1 MLRELLRVDNLDN
14 NTTHTSIQS
23 FTIEEILHQFQPALI
38 TILLLII
45 LRIILSRVL
54 SSLSERGILTLTT
67 RATILRFI
75 DLIMLF
81 IAIAT
86 ILQVFIQPTQLIFAM
101 ISLVVIAFILFFYE
115 LREFMAYINLQLLR
129 HLRGR
134 TYEIHLPFHDKPLY
148 GRITHIDLLGS
159 TIEDVQ
165 GRRIYVSNYLLM
177 NSILREHVPTLSL
190 KIALKTNGREPL
202 QVFNELVN
210 RIKNVDIKIFRIDD
224 KRISIVKMDSND
236 LELVVNAYPAVIP
249 LRNIDILELTNTI
262 HNSLKDYE
270 PRIEILELL

>member
-1 MLRELLRVDNLDN
+1 
-14 NTTHTSIQS
+14 
-23 FTIEEILHQFQPALI
+23 
-38 TILLLII
+38 
-45 LRIILSRVL
+45 
-54 SSLSERGILTLTT
+54 
-67 RATILRFI
+67 
-75 DLIMLF
+75 
-81 IAIAT
+81 
-86 ILQVFIQPTQLIFAM
+86 
-101 ISLVVIAFILFFYE
+101 
-115 LREFMAYINLQLLR
+115 MAYINLQLLR

-210 RIKNVDIKIFRIDD
+210 RIKNVDTKIFRIDD
-224 KRISIVKMDSND
+224 KRISIVRMDSND